1 MYHLNIDLQKV
12 WISNGPFSDPQ
23 CMCGVALTYMMDSVK
38 TEGHD
43 VRAPVSCRIA
53 AALTRHDL
61 ASIERH
67 RRVLRLFVAAR
78 SYGRRQVES

>member
-1 MYHLNIDLQKV
+1 
-12 WISNGPFSDPQ
+12 
-23 CMCGVALTYMMDSVK
+23 MMDSVK

-53 AALTRHDL
+53 AALTRNDL

-78 SYGRRQVES
+78 SYGRRQVESWNQGEKKIKHKAIIQVPATSPSFK